1 MEDQDSSVVGHLPS
15 AHEALGSML
24 SIVWGKK
31 KEDEE
36 KEEEEKEVEEEEE
49 EMGHD

>member
-1 MEDQDSSVVGHLPS
+1 MVGHLPS

-24 SIVWGKK
+24 SIVWGEK

-36 KEEEEKEVEEEEE
+36 KEEEE
-49 EMGHD
+49 MGHD